1 MIDGNTSV
9 SLALIFSVI
18 AAVGVAYNIISNSKK
33 TNREE
38 ASGIVKANAKL
49 DQLCTMMTETRVD
62 IKSMESKINDLGKK
76 QIEHE
81 VRISNNEAR
90 LTKVEKKVED
100 L

>member
-1 MIDGNTSV
+1 MVDGNTSV

-33 TNREE
+33 NNREE

-62 IKSMESKINDLGKK
+62 IKSMESKIDELAKK

-81 VRISNNEAR
+81 LR
-90 LTKVEKKVED
+90 LQSVEKKVEEFS
-100 L
+100 

>member
-1 MIDGNTSV
+1 MVDGNTSV

-33 TNREE
+33 NNKEE
-38 ASGIVKANAKL
+38 VSGIMKANIKL
-49 DQLCTMMTETRVD
+49 DELCQTTRETRLD
-62 IKSMESKINDLGKK
+62 IKAMESKIDELAKK

-81 VRISNNEAR
+81 LR
-90 LTKVEKKVED
+90 LQTVEKKVED

>member
-18 AAVGVAYNIISNSKK
+18 ASVGVAYNIVSNSKK
-33 TNREE
+33 TNKEE
-38 ASGIVKANAKL
+38 VSGIMKANIKL
-49 DQLCTMMTETRVD
+49 DELCQTTRETRLD
-62 IKSMESKINDLGKK
+62 IKAMENKIDELAKK

-81 VRISNNEAR
+81 LR
-90 LTKVEKKVED
+90 LQSVEKKVED